1 MKRSL
6 LSVLTALPMLA
17 GDFINL
23 TFDEPDVSGA
33 LTEIYPGGPKRG
45 SVAALLRG
53 WNVSVAGQP
62 YEFATISSFPVGSG
76 NDPVSL
82 LGNPPGE
89 LGSLL
94 GAYTLGIHSPVPP
107 APEIR
112 LSQRGTIPADAAGL
126 WIASAGY
133 VQGFLNGAKLGEINP
148 LLGSRAVW
156 DVAGFAGQEVNLEF
170 LVSSGDSIRFDI
182 LGFVPIPE
190 PSTWALFGVGAAAV
204 FCIGRRKI

>member
-6 LSVLTALPMLA
+6 LFLCLALPLLG

-23 TFDEPDVSGA
+23 TFDEPDVSGT

-45 SVAALLRG
+45 SAAALLRG
-53 WNVSVAGQP
+53 WNVSVGGQA
-62 YEFATISSFPVGSG
+62 YEFATVSTFPVGSG
-76 NDPVSL
+76 NDPVSM
-82 LGNPPGE
+82 LGNSPAEQSSP
-89 LGSLL
+89 L

-126 WIASAGY
+126 WIFGTGHAQ
-133 VQGFLNGAKLGEINP
+133 VFINGERLGDTISTP
-148 LLGSRAVW
+148 TV
-156 DVAGFAGQEVNLEF
+156 DVARFAGQEVDLEF
-170 LVSSGDSIRFDI
+170 LVASGSSIRFDI
-182 LGFVPIPE
+182 LGFVPVPE
-190 PSTWALFGVGAAAV
+190 PSTWALLGVGAAAV

>member
-6 LSVLTALPMLA
+6 LSVLAALPVLA

-45 SVAALLRG
+45 SAAALLRG

-82 LGNPPGE
+82 LGNPPAE
-89 LGSLL
+89 PSSLL
-94 GAYTLGIHSPVPP
+94 GGYTLGIHSPVPP

-126 WIASAGY
+126 WLASGY
-133 VQGFLNGAKLGEINP
+133 VQ
-148 LLGSRAVW
+148 V
-156 DVAGFAGQEVNLEF
+156 FADGLKIGEVNPMVGGRSIIDVSPYAGKEVALEF
-170 LVSSGDSIRFDI
+170 LVESGWSIRFDI
-182 LGFVPIPE
+182 LGFVPVPE
-190 PSTWALFGVGAAAV
+190 PSTWALLGVGAAAL
-204 FCIGRRKI
+204 FCIGRRKN

>member
-1 MKRSL
+1 MKTL
-6 LSVLTALPMLA
+6 LALLFGLPCLG
-17 GDFINL
+17 GDFVNL

-82 LGNPPGE
+82 FGNPPGE
-89 LGSLL
+89 PGSLL

-112 LSQRGTIPADAAGL
+112 LNQTGTIPANAAGL
-126 WIASAGY
+126 WIFGTGHA
-133 VQGFLNGAKLGEINP
+133 QMFINGERVGDTIATP
-148 LLGSRAVW
+148 VADVSRY
-156 DVAGFAGQEVNLEF
+156 AGQEVNLEF
-170 LVSSGDSIRFDI
+170 LVASGGSIRFDI
-182 LGFVPIPE
+182 LGFVPVPE
-190 PSTWALFGVGAAAV
+190 PGTWALLGTGLGAAYWI
-204 FCIGRRKI
+204 CRKR